1 MFPTCK
7 DLFDTSSSDDNS
19 FYGFSKEELN
29 VASKSKSSR
38 ILSSPTAISVVT
50 SSTATSKSSS
60 CTVTS
65 SCRLRLRSLK
75 LAESQSEPL
84 AVQQDSSLHLVDSYF
99 SKGSIPSV
107 SSSSL
112 VVTIHPGSS
121 VIATPTV
128 MPTFGS
134 QDWLR
139 SEPVSSYSV
148 RQDGVHVQL
157 QSNQRRHDGFELLSS
172 RPSRQIN
179 SGDRLER
186 LEQVVES
193 IALRLGLLVD
203 DDEAKV
209 FEQGNQHGRRSPE
222 SEDYS
227 FLDGYAQEEQDS
239 QNKRKIPA
247 SDLDEH
253 EEVSVPPTKFRKVD
267 GNSDGEPVV
276 DSDIIFRPLEK
287 DTQRWS
293 IQDVVSDYTLKYF
306 NSVLNEESF
315 QEISKDIGKPDN
327 DLLAPPVLNDIIKK
341 ADQVITNKGLLHGD
355 EAIYRCQDHLLTG
368 VFPLLK
374 LWQSVREGVELNEEV
389 FLGSIQRSYVK
400 GLEIPLISKPFQH
413 KIPDSTPESL
423 TEFHLLK
430 LEIDKLLQKGAIEQV
445 ESLEPG
451 SFVSRLFTVPKSNGQ
466 RRPVIN
472 LRQLNKHVYNKKF
485 QMESLGN
492 IRSLLKPGG
501 FMMKIDLQDA
511 YMLVPVAPKSR
522 SLLVFIF
529 DGKIYRFKVMPFGLN
544 SAPRIFTKL
553 FKPILRLLRSP
564 GMLLI
569 IYLDDILLIAS
580 TADLCLAQGKFL
592 RKLLQDLG
600 FLVNI
605 NKSVLTPTKRII
617 FLGFLIDSVN
627 MTISLPEEKQLA
639 IIQKANSLL
648 GQNLV
653 SIRNLCQF
661 VGMCSAT
668 RPALRQAPL
677 FYRKIQLSINKV
689 LSKAGLNKKL
699 CYNQKIRLNFQ
710 VRQNLQWWAEECHTI
725 AQLQYFPHQSM

>member
-1 MFPTCK
+1 MFSTCK

-29 VASKSKSSR
+29 MASKSRSGRK
-38 ILSSPTAISVVT
+38 LSSPTAISVVT
-50 SSTATSKSSS
+50 SSTATSTSSS

-65 SCRLRLRSLK
+65 SSRLRLRSLK

-84 AVQQDSSLHLVDSYF
+84 VVQQDSGPRLVDSYF

-112 VVTIHPGSS
+112 VDTIHPGSS

-134 QDWLR
+134 QDRLR

-148 RQDGVHVQL
+148 RQDGAQL
-157 QSNQRRHDGFELLSS
+157 RSNQRRHDGFVLLSS

-203 DDEAKV
+203 DDEANV
-209 FEQGNQHGRRSPE
+209 FDQGNQHGGRSPE

-227 FLDGYAQEEQDS
+227 FSDGYAQEEQDS

-276 DSDIIFRPLEK
+276 DSDIIFRPREK

-355 EAIYRCQDHLLTG
+355 EVIYRCQDHLLTG

-389 FLGSIQRSYVK
+389 FLGSIQRSIVCMGSAFS
-400 GLEIPLISKPFQH
+400 GLSSYRRHRFKQVLSEKYSSLLLEPV
-413 KIPDSTPESL
+413 TPSHFL
-423 TEFHLLK
+423 FGDNLH
-430 LEIDKLLQKGAIEQV
+430 DKLKKISEEQKLIKQASSVLGKNM
-445 ESLEPG
+445 SNNTRN
-451 SFVSRLFTVPKSNGQ
+451 FRKRSRSSQN
-466 RRPVIN
+466 
-472 LRQLNKHVYNKKF
+472 KF
-485 QMESLGN
+485 Q
-492 IRSLLKPGG
+492 RSGS
-501 FMMKIDLQDA
+501 D
-511 YMLVPVAPKSR
+511 R
-522 SLLVFIF
+522 
-529 DGKIYRFKVMPFGLN
+529 R
-544 SAPRIFTKL
+544 RI
-553 FKPILRLLRSP
+553 ILR
-564 GMLLI
+564 
-569 IYLDDILLIAS
+569 
-580 TADLCLAQGKFL
+580 
-592 RKLLQDLG
+592 
-600 FLVNI
+600 
-605 NKSVLTPTKRII
+605 NKY
-617 FLGFLIDSVN
+617 
-627 MTISLPEEKQLA
+627 
-639 IIQKANSLL
+639 QKN
-648 GQNLV
+648 V
-653 SIRNLCQF
+653 
-661 VGMCSAT
+661 
-668 RPALRQAPL
+668 
-677 FYRKIQLSINKV
+677 
-689 LSKAGLNKKL
+689 
-699 CYNQKIRLNFQ
+699 NFQ
-710 VRQNLQWWAEECHTI
+710 TKYKQKKEN
-725 AQLQYFPHQSM
+725 P

>member
-7 DLFDTSSSDDNS
+7 DLFDTSSSGDNS

-29 VASKSKSSR
+29 MASKSRSSR
-38 ILSSPTAISVVT
+38 KLSSPTAISVVT
-50 SSTATSKSSS
+50 SSTATSTSSS

-134 QDWLR
+134 QDRLR

-148 RQDGVHVQL
+148 GQDGVHVQL
-157 QSNQRRHDGFELLSS
+157 QSNQRRHNGFELLSS

-193 IALRLGLLVD
+193 IAFRLGLLVD
-203 DDEAKV
+203 DDEANV
-209 FEQGNQHGRRSPE
+209 FEQGNQHGGRSPE
-222 SEDYS
+222 SEDDS
-227 FLDGYAQEEQDS
+227 FSDGYAQEEQDP

-293 IQDVVSDYTLKYF
+293 IQNVVSDYTLKYF

-327 DLLAPPVLNDIIKK
+327 DLLVPPALNDIIKK
-341 ADQVITNKGLLHGD
+341 ADQVITNKGLFHGD
-355 EAIYRCQDHLLTG
+355 EVIYRCQDRLLTG

-389 FLGSIQRSYVK
+389 F
-400 GLEIPLISKPFQH
+400 
-413 KIPDSTPESL
+413 
-423 TEFHLLK
+423 
-430 LEIDKLLQKGAIEQV
+430 
-445 ESLEPG
+445 
-451 SFVSRLFTVPKSNGQ
+451 
-466 RRPVIN
+466 
-472 LRQLNKHVYNKKF
+472 
-485 QMESLGN
+485 
-492 IRSLLKPGG
+492 
-501 FMMKIDLQDA
+501 
-511 YMLVPVAPKSR
+511 
-522 SLLVFIF
+522 
-529 DGKIYRFKVMPFGLN
+529 
-544 SAPRIFTKL
+544 
-553 FKPILRLLRSP
+553 
-564 GMLLI
+564 
-569 IYLDDILLIAS
+569 
-580 TADLCLAQGKFL
+580 
-592 RKLLQDLG
+592 
-600 FLVNI
+600 
-605 NKSVLTPTKRII
+605 
-617 FLGFLIDSVN
+617 
-627 MTISLPEEKQLA
+627 
-639 IIQKANSLL
+639 
-648 GQNLV
+648 
-653 SIRNLCQF
+653 
-661 VGMCSAT
+661 
-668 RPALRQAPL
+668 
-677 FYRKIQLSINKV
+677 
-689 LSKAGLNKKL
+689 
-699 CYNQKIRLNFQ
+699 
-710 VRQNLQWWAEECHTI
+710 
-725 AQLQYFPHQSM
+725 

>member
-29 VASKSKSSR
+29 MASKSRSGRK
-38 ILSSPTAISVVT
+38 LSSPTAISVVT
-50 SSTATSKSSS
+50 SSTATSTSSS

-65 SCRLRLRSLK
+65 SCRLRLHSLK
-75 LAESQSEPL
+75 LAESQLEPL
-84 AVQQDSSLHLVDSYF
+84 VVQQDSGLHLVDSYF

-112 VVTIHPGSS
+112 VDTIHPGSS

-134 QDWLR
+134 QDRLLL
-139 SEPVSSYSV
+139 EPVSSYSV
-148 RQDGVHVQL
+148 RQDGIQL
-157 QSNQRRHDGFELLSS
+157 RSNQRRHDGFELLSS

-179 SGDRLER
+179 SGDRLEQ

-203 DDEAKV
+203 DDEANV
-209 FEQGNQHGRRSPE
+209 FEQGNQHGGRSPE

-227 FLDGYAQEEQDS
+227 FSDGYAQEEQDS

-287 DTQRWS
+287 DTQRGS

-355 EAIYRCQDHLLTG
+355 EVIYRCQDHLLTG

-389 FLGSIQRSYVK
+389 FLGSIQCSIVSVGSAFSGLSSYRRHRFKQVLSEK
-400 GLEIPLISKPFQH
+400 YS
-413 KIPDSTPESL
+413 S
-423 TEFHLLK
+423 
-430 LEIDKLLQKGAIEQV
+430 LLQ
-445 ESLEPG
+445 EP
-451 SFVSRLFTVPKSNGQ
+451 VSPSHFLFGD
-466 RRPVIN
+466 N
-472 LRQLNKHVYNKKF
+472 LHEKLKKF
-485 QMESLGN
+485 P
-492 IRSLLKPGG
+492 R
-501 FMMKIDLQDA
+501 
-511 YMLVPVAPKSR
+511 SR
-522 SLLVFIF
+522 SL
-529 DGKIYRFKVMPFGLN
+529 
-544 SAPRIFTKL
+544 
-553 FKPILRLLRSP
+553 
-564 GMLLI
+564 
-569 IYLDDILLIAS
+569 
-580 TADLCLAQGKFL
+580 
-592 RKLLQDLG
+592 
-600 FLVNI
+600 
-605 NKSVLTPTKRII
+605 
-617 FLGFLIDSVN
+617 
-627 MTISLPEEKQLA
+627 
-639 IIQKANSLL
+639 
-648 GQNLV
+648 
-653 SIRNLCQF
+653 
-661 VGMCSAT
+661 
-668 RPALRQAPL
+668 
-677 FYRKIQLSINKV
+677 
-689 LSKAGLNKKL
+689 
-699 CYNQKIRLNFQ
+699 
-710 VRQNLQWWAEECHTI
+710 
-725 AQLQYFPHQSM
+725 